1 MACLTK
7 IYWLNILFHR
17 QKRVLWVDLR
27 KCLLELTDS
36 MLQTLIIEHHF
47 SYYSFEIWENFIEVL
62 IRKVQIF
69 DIGEVVLD

>member
-17 QKRVLWVDLR
+17 QKRVLWVDLQ